1 MYLKSTKDIKRRGE
15 SMIKKLAPYMKKY
28 KTQLMLGVLC
38 AALEAIFELLIP
50 LVMAQIVDVGI
61 STGNTI
67 YTIKMGLLM
76 LVMAAI
82 SLSFGIGLSK
92 FSAIAGQ
99 GFGAEL
105 RQAEYEKIQTYSF
118 KNIEKFSTASLI
130 TRLTTDITM
139 IQNALTMG
147 IKLLVRAPMM
157 LIVACIL
164 AVTISPKLAMIF
176 LVSMPVL
183 IISIG
188 LIIKNVKPKFE
199 SMQKKIDNLNTTVQE
214 NLIGIRVVKS
224 FVRRNKEKEK
234 FKNSNDELL
243 QASEGAFGIVVLN
256 MPIMQL
262 VVFASIIGILWFG
275 GNMVH
280 AGTLTVGKLTSFMTY
295 SFQILMALMML
306 SMVLMML
313 SRSVASVQRIIE
325 VLEEEPDI
333 KDPVNPITEV
343 KNGEIEFRN
352 VNFKYEDDSDENN
365 LEGINI
371 KIKAGE
377 TIGVIGSTGSGKS
390 SLVQL
395 IPRLYDATEGE
406 VYVGGVNVKNYHIE
420 TLRNEVAMVL
430 QKNTL
435 FSGTIKENLMW
446 GNENATDAEIEAA
459 ASSACVDEFIDRLPG
474 RYDMHL
480 EQGGVNVSGGQKQR
494 LCIARAILKQP
505 KVLILDDST
514 SAVDTATDAKI
525 RKAFAEDLKDTTKII
540 IAQRVNSVSTADKII
555 VMDDGKI
562 SAIGTH
568 DELMESS
575 EIYKDV
581 YESQT
586 EGSGDF
592 DENGGE

>member
-1 MYLKSTKDIKRRGE
+1 
-15 SMIKKLAPYMKKY
+15 MIKKLAPYMKKY
-28 KTQLMLGVLC
+28 KTPLILGVLC
-38 AALEAIFELLIP
+38 AALEATFELLIP

-61 STGNTI
+61 SAGDTA

-76 LVMAAI
+76 VVMAAI

-139 IQNALTMG
+139 IQNSLTMG

-164 AVTISPKLAMIF
+164 SVTISSQLAMIF

-183 IISIG
+183 IIAIG
-188 LIIKNVKPKFE
+188 LIIKNVKPRFE
-199 SMQKKIDNLNTTVQE
+199 AMQKKIDNLNTTVQE

-234 FKNSNDELL
+234 FKVSNDDLL
-243 QASEGAFGIVVLN
+243 QSSEGAFGIVVLN
-256 MPIMQL
+256 MPVMQV
-262 VVFASIIGILWFG
+262 VVFASVIGILWFG

-295 SFQILMALMML
+295 SFQILMSLMML
-306 SMVLMML
+306 SMVLMMM
-313 SRSVASVQRIIE
+313 SRAVASAQRIIE

-333 KDPVNPITEV
+333 KDPVNPVTEV

-377 TIGVIGSTGSGKS
+377 TIGIIGSTGSGKS

-406 VYVGGVNVKNYHIE
+406 VFVGGVNVKDYHIE

-459 ASSACVDEFIDRLPG
+459 ATSACVDEFIDRLPG

-540 IAQRVNSVSTADKII
+540 IAQRVNSVATADKII

-581 YESQT
+581 YKSQQ
-586 EGSGDF
+586 EGVGLR
-592 DENGGE
+592 E

>member
-1 MYLKSTKDIKRRGE
+1 
-15 SMIKKLAPYMKKY
+15 MIKKLAPYMKKY
-28 KTQLMLGVLC
+28 KTPLILGVLC
-38 AALEAIFELLIP
+38 AALEATFELLIP

-61 STGNTI
+61 SSGDTW

-76 LVMAAI
+76 VVMAAI
-82 SLSFGIGLSK
+82 SLSFGLGLSK

-139 IQNALTMG
+139 IQNSLTMG

-164 AVTISPKLAMIF
+164 SVTISPQLAMVF

-183 IISIG
+183 IICIG
-188 LIIKNVKPKFE
+188 LIIKNVKPRFE
-199 SMQKKIDNLNTTVQE
+199 AMQKKIDNLNTTVQE

-234 FKNSNDELL
+234 FKVSNDDLL
-243 QASEGAFGIVVLN
+243 NASEGAFGIVVLN
-256 MPIMQL
+256 MPIMQV
-262 VVFASIIGILWFG
+262 VVFASVIGILWFG

-295 SFQILMALMML
+295 SFQILMSLMML
-306 SMVLMML
+306 SMVLMMM
-313 SRSVASVQRIIE
+313 SRAVASAQRILE
-325 VLEEEPDI
+325 VLEEESDI

-343 KNGEIEFRN
+343 KDGEIEFRN

-377 TIGVIGSTGSGKS
+377 TVGIIGSTGSGKS

-406 VYVGGVNVKNYHIE
+406 VYVGGVNVKDYHIE

-459 ASSACVDEFIDRLPG
+459 ATSACVDEFIDRLPG

-525 RKAFAEDLKDTTKII
+525 RKAFSEDLKDTTKII
-540 IAQRVNSVSTADKII
+540 IAQRVNSVCTADKII

-581 YESQT
+581 YKSQQ
-586 EGSGDF
+586 EGVGLR
-592 DENGGE
+592 E

>member
-15 SMIKKLAPYMKKY
+15 SMIKKLAPYIKKY

-581 YESQT
+581 YKSQQ
-586 EGSGDF
+586 EGVGLR
-592 DENGGE
+592 E

>member
-1 MYLKSTKDIKRRGE
+1 
-15 SMIKKLAPYMKKY
+15 MIKKLAPYMKKY
-28 KTQLMLGVLC
+28 KTPLILGVLC
-38 AALEAIFELLIP
+38 AALEATFELLIP
-50 LVMAQIVDVGI
+50 LVMAKIVDVGI
-61 STGNTI
+61 STGNMT

-82 SLSFGIGLSK
+82 SLSFGLGLSK
-92 FSAIAGQ
+92 FAAIAGQ

-139 IQNALTMG
+139 IQNSLTMG

-164 AVTISPKLAMIF
+164 SVTISSQLAMIF

-183 IISIG
+183 IIAIG
-188 LIIKNVKPKFE
+188 LIIKNVKPRFE
-199 SMQKKIDNLNTTVQE
+199 AMQKKIDNLNITVQE
-214 NLIGIRVVKS
+214 NLIGMRVVKS

-234 FKNSNDELL
+234 FKLSNDDLL
-243 QASEGAFGIVVLN
+243 QASEGAFGVVVLN
-256 MPIMQL
+256 MPIMQV
-262 VVFASIIGILWFG
+262 VVFSSVIGILWFG

-295 SFQILMALMML
+295 SFQILMSLMML
-306 SMVLMML
+306 SMVLMMM
-313 SRSVASVQRIIE
+313 SRAVASAQRIIE
-325 VLEEEPDI
+325 VLEEESDI
-333 KDPVNPITEV
+333 QDPVNPITEV

-365 LEGINI
+365 LEGINVT
-371 KIKAGE
+371 IKAGE
-377 TIGVIGSTGSGKS
+377 TVGIIGSTGSGKS

-406 VYVGGVNVKNYHIE
+406 VFVGGVNVKDYHIE

-446 GNENATDAEIEAA
+446 GNENATEAEIEAA
-459 ASSACVDEFIDRLPG
+459 AASACVDEFIDRLPG
-474 RYDMHL
+474 RYDMHI

-581 YESQT
+581 YKSQQ
-586 EGSGDF
+586 EGVGLR
-592 DENGGE
+592 E

>member
-1 MYLKSTKDIKRRGE
+1 
-15 SMIKKLAPYMKKY
+15 MIKKLAPYMKNY
-28 KTQLMLGVLC
+28 KKPLILAVLC

-61 STGNTI
+61 TNKDIG

-76 LVMAAI
+76 LCMALV
-82 SLSFGIGLSK
+82 SLSFGLMLSK
-92 FSAIAGQ
+92 FAAEAGQ

-105 RQAEYEKIQTYSF
+105 RQAEYIKIQQYSF

-139 IQNALTMG
+139 IQNSLTMG

-157 LIVACIL
+157 LICACIL
-164 AVTISPKLAMIF
+164 SVTISPQLAMIF

-183 IISIG
+183 VISIG
-188 LIIKNVKPKFE
+188 LIIKTVKPRFE
-199 SMQKKIDNLNTTVQE
+199 EMQKKIDNINTIVQE
-214 NLIGIRVVKS
+214 NLIGMRVVKS
-224 FVRRNKEKEK
+224 FVRQAKEREK
-234 FKNSNDELL
+234 FAKGNEELVK
-243 QASEGAFGIVVLN
+243 ASEGAFGIVVLN
-256 MPIMQL
+256 MPVMQV

-275 GNMVH
+275 GNMVY
-280 AGTLTVGKLTSFMTY
+280 AGALTVGKLTSFMTY
-295 SFQILMALMML
+295 SFQILMSLMMI

-313 SRSVASVQRIIE
+313 SRSVASAVRIIE

-333 KDPVNPITEV
+333 NDPVNPVMEV
-343 KNGEIEFRN
+343 KSGDIEFRN
-352 VNFKYEDDSDENN
+352 VNFRYEDDSDENN
-365 LEGINI
+365 LENINI
-371 KIKAGE
+371 TIKAGE
-377 TIGVIGSTGSGKS
+377 TVGIIGSTGSGKT

-395 IPRLYDATEGE
+395 IPRLYDVTGGE
-406 VYVGGVNVKNYHIE
+406 VLLGGVNVKDYHVE
-420 TLRNEVAMVL
+420 TLRNQVAMVL

-435 FSGTIKENLMW
+435 FSGTIAENLRW
-446 GNENATDAEIEAA
+446 GNAEASEAQIEAA
-459 ASSACVDEFIDRLPG
+459 VASSCVDEFIDRLPG
-474 RYDMHL
+474 RYEMHI

-494 LCIARAILKQP
+494 LCIARALLKNP

-540 IAQRVNSVSTADKII
+540 IAQRVNSVCEADKII

-562 SAIGTH
+562 NDIGTH
-568 DELMESS
+568 EELMERC

-581 YESQT
+581 YKSQQ
-586 EGSGDF
+586 EGVGLR
-592 DENGGE
+592 E

>member
-1 MYLKSTKDIKRRGE
+1 
-15 SMIKKLAPYMKKY
+15 MIKKLAPYMKKY

-105 RQAEYEKIQTYSF
+105 RQTEYEKIQTYSF

-234 FKNSNDELL
+234 FKNSNDKLL

-581 YESQT
+581 YKSQQ
-586 EGSGDF
+586 EGVGLR
-592 DENGGE
+592 E

>member
-1 MYLKSTKDIKRRGE
+1 
-15 SMIKKLAPYMKKY
+15 MIKKLAPYMKNY
-28 KTQLMLGVLC
+28 KKPLILAVLC

-61 STGNTI
+61 TNKDIG

-76 LVMAAI
+76 LCMALV
-82 SLSFGIGLSK
+82 SLSFGLMLSK
-92 FSAIAGQ
+92 FAAEAGQ

-105 RQAEYEKIQTYSF
+105 RQAEYIKIQQYSF

-139 IQNALTMG
+139 IQNSLTMG

-157 LIVACIL
+157 LICACIL
-164 AVTISPKLAMIF
+164 SVTISPQLAMIF

-183 IISIG
+183 VISIG
-188 LIIKNVKPKFE
+188 LIIKTVKPRFE
-199 SMQKKIDNLNTTVQE
+199 EMQKKIDNINTIVQE
-214 NLIGIRVVKS
+214 NLIGMRVVKS
-224 FVRRNKEKEK
+224 FVRQAKEREK
-234 FKNSNDELL
+234 FAKGNEDLVR
-243 QASEGAFGIVVLN
+243 ASEGAFGIVVLN
-256 MPIMQL
+256 MPVMQV

-275 GNMVH
+275 GNMVY
-280 AGTLTVGKLTSFMTY
+280 AGILTVGKLTSFMTY
-295 SFQILMALMML
+295 SFQILMSLMMI

-313 SRSVASVQRIIE
+313 SRSVASATRIIE
-325 VLEEEPDI
+325 VLEEESDI
-333 KDPVNPITEV
+333 NEPANPVMEV
-343 KNGEIEFRN
+343 KNGDIEFRN

-365 LEGINI
+365 LENINI
-371 KIKAGE
+371 TIKAGE
-377 TIGVIGSTGSGKS
+377 TVGIIGSTGSGKT

-395 IPRLYDATEGE
+395 IPRLYDVTGGE
-406 VYVGGVNVKNYHIE
+406 VLLGGVNVKDYHVE
-420 TLRNEVAMVL
+420 TLRNQVAMVL

-435 FSGTIKENLMW
+435 FSGTIAENLRW
-446 GNENATDAEIEAA
+446 GNAEASEAQIEAA
-459 ASSACVDEFIDRLPG
+459 AASSCVDEFIDRLPG
-474 RYDMHL
+474 RYEMHI

-494 LCIARAILKQP
+494 LCIARALLKNP

-540 IAQRVNSVSTADKII
+540 IAQRVNSVCEADKII

-562 SAIGTH
+562 NDIGTH
-568 DELMESS
+568 EELMERC

-581 YESQT
+581 YKSQQ
-586 EGSGDF
+586 EGVGLR
-592 DENGGE
+592 E

>member
-1 MYLKSTKDIKRRGE
+1 
-15 SMIKKLAPYMKKY
+15 MIKKLLPYMKKY
-28 KTQLMLGVLC
+28 KTPLILGVMC

-50 LVMAQIVDVGI
+50 LVMANIVDIGI
-61 STGNTI
+61 TTGNSW

-76 LVMAAI
+76 VGMALI
-82 SLSFGIGLSK
+82 SLSFGLGLSK
-92 FSAIAGQ
+92 FAAEAGQ

-105 RQAEYEKIQTYSF
+105 REAEYVKIQGYSF

-130 TRLTTDITM
+130 TRLTTDVTT
-139 IQNALTMG
+139 IQNSVTMG

-157 LIVACIL
+157 LICACIL
-164 AVTISPKLAMIF
+164 SVTISPQLAMIF
-176 LVSMPVL
+176 LVSMPILV
-183 IISIG
+183 ISIG
-188 LIIKNVKPKFE
+188 LIIKAVRPRFE
-199 SMQKKIDNLNTTVQE
+199 AMQKKIDNMNTIVQE

-224 FVRRNKEKEK
+224 FVRAKKEKEK
-234 FKNSNDELL
+234 FKTANDDLVKS
-243 QASEGAFGIVVLN
+243 AEGAFGLVVLN
-256 MPIMQL
+256 MPIMQG

-275 GNMVH
+275 GHMVN

-295 SFQILMALMML
+295 SFQILMSLMMIA
-306 SMVLMML
+306 MVLMMI
-313 SRSVASVQRIIE
+313 SRSVASAERIIE
-325 VLEEEPDI
+325 VLEEESDI
-333 KDPVNPITEV
+333 KNPENPVMEV
-343 KNGEIEFRN
+343 KNGDIEFRN
-352 VNFKYEDDSDENN
+352 VNFKYEDDSEENN
-365 LEGINI
+365 LDNINI
-371 KIKAGE
+371 TIKSGE
-377 TIGVIGSTGSGKS
+377 TVGIIGSTGSGKT

-395 IPRLYDATEGE
+395 IPRLYDVTEGE
-406 VYVGGVNVKNYHIE
+406 VYLGGVNVKDYDIE

-435 FSGTIKENLMW
+435 FSGSINENLRW
-446 GNENATDAEIEAA
+446 GNAEATEAEIEAA
-459 ASSACVDEFIDRLPG
+459 ATASCVSEFIDRLPG
-474 RYDMHL
+474 RYDMHI

-525 RKAFAEDLKDTTKII
+525 RKAFAEDLQDTTKII
-540 IAQRVNSVSTADKII
+540 IAQRVNSVATADKII

-581 YESQT
+581 YKSQQ
-586 EGSGDF
+586 EGVGLR
-592 DENGGE
+592 E

>member
-1 MYLKSTKDIKRRGE
+1 MV
-15 SMIKKLAPYMKKY
+15 KKLAPYMKKY
-28 KTQLMLGVLC
+28 KTPLILAVLC

-61 STGNTI
+61 SSGDTG

-76 LVMAAI
+76 LIMAAI
-82 SLSFGIGLSK
+82 SLSFGLGLSK

-99 GFGAEL
+99 GFGAEI

-139 IQNALTMG
+139 IQNSMTMG

-164 AVTISPKLAMIF
+164 SVTISAKLAMIF

-188 LIIKNVKPKFE
+188 LIIKDVKPRFE
-199 SMQKKIDNLNTTVQE
+199 AMQKKIDNLNTTVQE
-214 NLIGIRVVKS
+214 NLIGMRVVKS

-234 FKNSNDELL
+234 FKASNDDLL

-256 MPIMQL
+256 MPIMQV
-262 VVFASIIGILWFG
+262 VVFASVIGILWFG

-295 SFQILMALMML
+295 SFQILMSLMML

-313 SRSVASVQRIIE
+313 SRAVASAQRIIE

-333 KDPVNPITEV
+333 KDPVNPVTEV

-371 KIKAGE
+371 TIKAGE
-377 TIGVIGSTGSGKS
+377 TVGIIGSTGSGKS

-406 VYVGGVNVKNYHIE
+406 VYVGGVNVKDYHIE

-435 FSGTIKENLMW
+435 FSGTIRENLMW
-446 GNENATDAEIEAA
+446 GNENATEAEIEAA
-459 ASSACVDEFIDRLPG
+459 AASACVDEFIDRLPG
-474 RYDMHL
+474 RYDMHI

-540 IAQRVNSVSTADKII
+540 IAQRVNSVATADKII

-581 YESQT
+581 YKSQQ
-586 EGSGDF
+586 EGVGLR
-592 DENGGE
+592 E

>member
-1 MYLKSTKDIKRRGE
+1 
-15 SMIKKLAPYMKKY
+15 MIKKLAQYMKKY
-28 KTQLMLGVLC
+28 KTPLILGVLC
-38 AALEAIFELLIP
+38 AALEATFELLIP

-61 STGNTI
+61 SSGDTW

-76 LVMAAI
+76 IVMAAI
-82 SLSFGIGLSK
+82 SLSFGLGLSK

-105 RQAEYEKIQTYSF
+105 RQAEYEKIQAFSF

-139 IQNALTMG
+139 IQNSLTMG

-164 AVTISPKLAMIF
+164 SVTISPQLAMIF

-188 LIIKNVKPKFE
+188 LIIKNVKPRFE
-199 SMQKKIDNLNTTVQE
+199 AMQKKIDNLNTTVQE

-234 FKNSNDELL
+234 FKVSNDDLL
-243 QASEGAFGIVVLN
+243 NASEGAFGIVVLN
-256 MPIMQL
+256 MPIMQV
-262 VVFASIIGILWFG
+262 VVFASVIGILWFG

-295 SFQILMALMML
+295 SFQILMSLMML

-313 SRSVASVQRIIE
+313 SRAVASAQRIIE
-325 VLEEEPDI
+325 VLEEESDI
-333 KDPVNPITEV
+333 KDPVNPVTEV
-343 KNGEIEFRN
+343 KDGEIEFRN

-377 TIGVIGSTGSGKS
+377 TVGIIGSTGSGKS

-406 VYVGGVNVKNYHIE
+406 VYVGGVNVKDYHIE

-459 ASSACVDEFIDRLPG
+459 AASACVDEFIDRLPG
-474 RYDMHL
+474 RYDMHI

-525 RKAFAEDLKDTTKII
+525 RKAFADDLKDTTKII
-540 IAQRVNSVSTADKII
+540 IAQRVNSVQTADKII

-581 YESQT
+581 YKSQQ
-586 EGSGDF
+586 EGVGLR
-592 DENGGE
+592 E

>member
-1 MYLKSTKDIKRRGE
+1 
-15 SMIKKLAPYMKKY
+15 MIKKLAPYMKNY
-28 KTQLMLGVLC
+28 KKPLILAVLC

-61 STGNTI
+61 TNKDIG

-76 LVMAAI
+76 LCMALV
-82 SLSFGIGLSK
+82 SLSFGLMLSK
-92 FSAIAGQ
+92 FAAEAGQ

-105 RQAEYEKIQTYSF
+105 RQAEYIKIQQYSF

-139 IQNALTMG
+139 IQNSLTMG

-157 LIVACIL
+157 LICACIL
-164 AVTISPKLAMIF
+164 SVTISPQLAMIF

-183 IISIG
+183 VISIG
-188 LIIKNVKPKFE
+188 LIIKTVKPRFE
-199 SMQKKIDNLNTTVQE
+199 EMQKKIDNINTIVQE
-214 NLIGIRVVKS
+214 NLIGMRVVKS
-224 FVRRNKEKEK
+224 FVRQAKEREK
-234 FKNSNDELL
+234 FAKGNEELVK
-243 QASEGAFGIVVLN
+243 ASEGAFGIVVLN
-256 MPIMQL
+256 MPVMQV

-275 GNMVH
+275 GNMVY
-280 AGTLTVGKLTSFMTY
+280 AGALTVGKLTSFMTY
-295 SFQILMALMML
+295 SFQILMSLMMI

-313 SRSVASVQRIIE
+313 SRSVASAVRIIE

-333 KDPVNPITEV
+333 NDPVNPVMEV
-343 KNGEIEFRN
+343 KSGDIEFRN
-352 VNFKYEDDSDENN
+352 VNFRYEDDSDENN
-365 LEGINI
+365 LENINI
-371 KIKAGE
+371 TIKAGE
-377 TIGVIGSTGSGKS
+377 TVGIIGSTGSGKT

-395 IPRLYDATEGE
+395 IPRLYDVTGGE
-406 VYVGGVNVKNYHIE
+406 VLLGGVNVKDYHVE
-420 TLRNEVAMVL
+420 TLRNQVAMVL

-435 FSGTIKENLMW
+435 FSGTIAENLRW
-446 GNENATDAEIEAA
+446 GNAEASEAQIEAA
-459 ASSACVDEFIDRLPG
+459 AASSCVDEFIDRLPG
-474 RYDMHL
+474 RYEMHI

-494 LCIARAILKQP
+494 LCIARALLKNP

-540 IAQRVNSVSTADKII
+540 IAQRVNSVCEADKII

-562 SAIGTH
+562 NDIGTH
-568 DELMESS
+568 EELMERC

-581 YESQT
+581 YKSQQ
-586 EGSGDF
+586 EGVGLR
-592 DENGGE
+592 E

>member
-1 MYLKSTKDIKRRGE
+1 MV
-15 SMIKKLAPYMKKY
+15 KKLAPYMKKY
-28 KTQLMLGVLC
+28 KTPLILAVLC

-61 STGNTI
+61 SSGDTG

-76 LVMAAI
+76 LIMAAI
-82 SLSFGIGLSK
+82 SLSFGLGLSK

-99 GFGAEL
+99 GFGAEI

-139 IQNALTMG
+139 IQNSMTMG

-164 AVTISPKLAMIF
+164 SVTISAKLAMIF

-188 LIIKNVKPKFE
+188 LIIKNVKPRFE
-199 SMQKKIDNLNTTVQE
+199 AMQKKIDNLNTTVQE
-214 NLIGIRVVKS
+214 NLIGMRVVKS

-234 FKNSNDELL
+234 FKVTNDDLL

-262 VVFASIIGILWFG
+262 VVFASVIGILWFG
-275 GNMVH
+275 GNMVY

-295 SFQILMALMML
+295 SFQILMSLMML

-313 SRSVASVQRIIE
+313 SRAVASAQRILE
-325 VLEEEPDI
+325 VLEEESDI

-352 VNFKYEDDSDENN
+352 VNFRYEDDSDEDN

-371 KIKAGE
+371 KIKSGE
-377 TIGVIGSTGSGKS
+377 TVGIIGSTGSGKS

-395 IPRLYDATEGE
+395 IPRLYDATNGE
-406 VYVGGVNVKNYHIE
+406 VLVGGINVKDYHIE

-446 GNENATDAEIEAA
+446 GNENATEAEIEAA
-459 ASSACVDEFIDRLPG
+459 AASACVNEFIDRLPG

-494 LCIARAILKQP
+494 LCIARAILKEP

-540 IAQRVNSVSTADKII
+540 IAQRVNSVATADKII

-562 SAIGTH
+562 DAIGTH
-568 DELMESS
+568 DELMESC
-575 EIYKDV
+575 EIYQDV
-581 YESQT
+581 YKSQQ
-586 EGSGDF
+586 EGVGLR
-592 DENGGE
+592 E

>member
-1 MYLKSTKDIKRRGE
+1 
-15 SMIKKLAPYMKKY
+15 MIKKLAPYMKKY
-28 KTQLMLGVLC
+28 KTPLILGVLC

-61 STGNTI
+61 STGNTA

-76 LVMAAI
+76 ILMAAI

-92 FSAIAGQ
+92 FAAIAGQ
-99 GFGAEL
+99 GFGTEL

-139 IQNALTMG
+139 IQNSITMG

-164 AVTISPKLAMIF
+164 SVTISSKLAMIF

-183 IISIG
+183 IIAIG
-188 LIIKNVKPKFE
+188 LIIKNVKPRFE
-199 SMQKKIDNLNTTVQE
+199 AMQKKIDNLNTTVQE

-234 FKNSNDELL
+234 FKVSNDDLL

-256 MPIMQL
+256 MPVMQV
-262 VVFASIIGILWFG
+262 VVFSSVIGILWFG

-295 SFQILMALMML
+295 SFQILMSLMLLSMALMML
-306 SMVLMML
+306 S
-313 SRSVASVQRIIE
+313 RAVASAQRIIE

-333 KDPVNPITEV
+333 IDPVNPVTEV
-343 KNGEIEFRN
+343 RDGEIEFRN
-352 VNFKYEDDSDENN
+352 VSFKYEDDSDENN

-377 TIGVIGSTGSGKS
+377 TVGIIGSTGSGKS
-390 SLVQL
+390 GLVQL

-459 ASSACVDEFIDRLPG
+459 ATSACVDEFIDRLPG
-474 RYDMHL
+474 RYDMYL

-568 DELMESS
+568 EELMESS

-581 YESQT
+581 YKSQQ
-586 EGSGDF
+586 EGVGLR
-592 DENGGE
+592 E

>member
-1 MYLKSTKDIKRRGE
+1 
-15 SMIKKLAPYMKKY
+15 MIKKLAPYMKKY
-28 KTQLMLGVLC
+28 KIPLILGVLC
-38 AALEAIFELLIP
+38 AALEATFELLIP

-61 STGNTI
+61 STGDTG

-76 LVMAAI
+76 VVMAAI
-82 SLSFGIGLSK
+82 SLSFGLGLSK

-105 RQAEYEKIQTYSF
+105 RQAEYEKIQSYSF

-139 IQNALTMG
+139 IQNSLTMG

-164 AVTISPKLAMIF
+164 SVTISPKLAMIF

-188 LIIKNVKPKFE
+188 LIIKNVKPRFE
-199 SMQKKIDNLNTTVQE
+199 VMQGKIDNLNTTVQE

-224 FVRRNKEKEK
+224 FVRCNKEKEK
-234 FKNSNDELL
+234 FKASNDNLL
-243 QASEGAFGIVVLN
+243 QASEGAFSIVVLN
-256 MPIMQL
+256 MPIMQV
-262 VVFASIIGILWFG
+262 VVFASVIGILWFG
-275 GNMVH
+275 GNMVY

-295 SFQILMALMML
+295 SFQILMSLMML
-306 SMVLMML
+306 SMVLMMM
-313 SRSVASVQRIIE
+313 SRAVASAQRIIE
-325 VLEEEPDI
+325 VLEEKPDI

-343 KNGEIEFRN
+343 KDGEIEFRN
-352 VNFKYEDDSDENN
+352 VNFRYEDDSDENN
-365 LEGINI
+365 LEAINI

-377 TIGVIGSTGSGKS
+377 TVGIIGSTGSGKS

-406 VYVGGVNVKNYHIE
+406 VYVGGVNVKDYHIE

-459 ASSACVDEFIDRLPG
+459 ATSACVDEFIDRLPG
-474 RYDMHL
+474 RYDMHI

-525 RKAFAEDLKDTTKII
+525 RKAFVEDLKDTTKII
-540 IAQRVNSVSTADKII
+540 IAQRVNSVATADKII

-568 DELMESS
+568 DELMEIS

-581 YESQT
+581 YKSQQ
-586 EGSGDF
+586 EGVGLR
-592 DENGGE
+592 E

>member
-1 MYLKSTKDIKRRGE
+1 
-15 SMIKKLAPYMKKY
+15 MIKKLAPYMKKY
-28 KTQLMLGVLC
+28 KTPLILGVLC
-38 AALEAIFELLIP
+38 AALEATFELFIP

-61 STGNTI
+61 SSGDMG

-76 LVMAAI
+76 VVMAAI

-99 GFGAEL
+99 GFGSEL

-118 KNIEKFSTASLI
+118 KNIEKFSTSSLI

-139 IQNALTMG
+139 IQNSLTMG
-147 IKLLVRAPMM
+147 IKVLVRAPMM
-157 LIVACIL
+157 LIVACSIS
-164 AVTISPKLAMIF
+164 VTISSKLAMIF

-199 SMQKKIDNLNTTVQE
+199 AMQKKIDNLNTTVQE

-224 FVRRNKEKEK
+224 FVRRNKEREK
-234 FKNSNDELL
+234 FKASNDDLL

-256 MPIMQL
+256 MPVMQ
-262 VVFASIIGILWFG
+262 VVIFSSVIGILWFG
-275 GNMVH
+275 GNMVN

-295 SFQILMALMML
+295 SFQILMSLMML
-306 SMVLMML
+306 SMVLMMM
-313 SRSVASVQRIIE
+313 SRAVASAQRIIE

-333 KDPVNPITEV
+333 KDPVNPVTEV
-343 KNGEIEFRN
+343 RDGEIEFRN

-377 TIGVIGSTGSGKS
+377 TIGIIGSTGSGKS

-406 VYVGGVNVKNYHIE
+406 VFVGGVNVKNYHIE

-459 ASSACVDEFIDRLPG
+459 ATSACVDEFIDRLPG

-540 IAQRVNSVSTADKII
+540 IAQRVNSVATADKII

-562 SAIGTH
+562 SAMGTH

-581 YESQT
+581 YKSQQ
-586 EGSGDF
+586 EGVGLR
-592 DENGGE
+592 E

>member
-1 MYLKSTKDIKRRGE
+1 
-15 SMIKKLAPYMKKY
+15 MIKKLAPYMKKY
-28 KTQLMLGVLC
+28 KTPLILGVLC
-38 AALEAIFELLIP
+38 AALEATFELLIP

-61 STGNTI
+61 SSGDMG

-76 LVMAAI
+76 VVMAAI

-99 GFGAEL
+99 GFGTEL

-139 IQNALTMG
+139 IQNSLTMG
-147 IKLLVRAPMM
+147 IKFLVRAPMM

-164 AVTISPKLAMIF
+164 SVTISSKLAMIF

-183 IISIG
+183 IIAIG
-188 LIIKNVKPKFE
+188 LIIKNVKPRFE
-199 SMQKKIDNLNTTVQE
+199 AMQKKIDNLNTTVQE
-214 NLIGIRVVKS
+214 NLIAIRVVKS

-234 FKNSNDELL
+234 FKVSNDDLL

-256 MPIMQL
+256 MPVMQV
-262 VVFASIIGILWFG
+262 VVFSSVIGILWFG
-275 GNMVH
+275 GNMVN

-306 SMVLMML
+306 SMVLMMM
-313 SRSVASVQRIIE
+313 SRAVASAQRIIE

-333 KDPVNPITEV
+333 KDPVNPVTEV
-343 KNGEIEFRN
+343 RDGEIEFRN

-371 KIKAGE
+371 KIKSGE
-377 TIGVIGSTGSGKS
+377 TIGIIGSTGSGKS

-406 VYVGGVNVKNYHIE
+406 VFVGGVNVKNYHIE

-459 ASSACVDEFIDRLPG
+459 ATSACVDEFIDRLPG

-540 IAQRVNSVSTADKII
+540 IAQRVNSVATADKII

-562 SAIGTH
+562 SAMGTH

-581 YESQT
+581 YKSQQ
-586 EGSGDF
+586 EGVGLR
-592 DENGGE
+592 E

>member
-1 MYLKSTKDIKRRGE
+1 
-15 SMIKKLAPYMKKY
+15 MIKKLAPYMRKY
-28 KTQLMLGVLC
+28 KTPLILGVLC
-38 AALEAIFELLIP
+38 AALEATFELLIP

-61 STGNTI
+61 STGDTG

-76 LVMAAI
+76 VVMAAI
-82 SLSFGIGLSK
+82 SLSFGLGLSK

-105 RQAEYEKIQTYSF
+105 RQAEYEKIQSYSF

-139 IQNALTMG
+139 IQNSLTMG

-164 AVTISPKLAMIF
+164 SITISPKLAMIF

-188 LIIKNVKPKFE
+188 LIIKNVKPRFE
-199 SMQKKIDNLNTTVQE
+199 AMQGKIDNLNTTVQE

-234 FKNSNDELL
+234 FKVSNKDLL
-243 QASEGAFGIVVLN
+243 QASEGAFSIVVLN
-256 MPIMQL
+256 MPIMQV
-262 VVFASIIGILWFG
+262 VVFASVIGILWFG
-275 GNMVH
+275 GNMVY

-295 SFQILMALMML
+295 SFQILMSLMML
-306 SMVLMML
+306 SMVLMMM
-313 SRSVASVQRIIE
+313 SRAVASAQRIIE
-325 VLEEEPDI
+325 VLEENPDI

-343 KNGEIEFRN
+343 KDGEIEFRN
-352 VNFKYEDDSDENN
+352 VNFRYEDDSDENN
-365 LEGINI
+365 LEAINI

-377 TIGVIGSTGSGKS
+377 TVGIIGSTGSGKS

-406 VYVGGVNVKNYHIE
+406 VYVGGVNVKDYHIE

-446 GNENATDAEIEAA
+446 GNENATDTEIEAA
-459 ASSACVDEFIDRLPG
+459 ATSACVDEFIDRLPG
-474 RYDMHL
+474 RYDMHI

-581 YESQT
+581 YKSQQ
-586 EGSGDF
+586 EGVGLR
-592 DENGGE
+592 E

>member
-1 MYLKSTKDIKRRGE
+1 
-15 SMIKKLAPYMKKY
+15 MIKKLAPYMKKY
-28 KTQLMLGVLC
+28 KTPLILGVLC
-38 AALEAIFELLIP
+38 AALEATFELLIP

-61 STGNTI
+61 SAGDTA

-76 LVMAAI
+76 VVMAAI

-99 GFGAEL
+99 GFGAEI

-139 IQNALTMG
+139 IQNSLTMG
-147 IKLLVRAPMM
+147 IKLLVRVPMM

-164 AVTISPKLAMIF
+164 SVTISSKLAMIF

-183 IISIG
+183 IIAIG
-188 LIIKNVKPKFE
+188 LIIKNVKPRFE
-199 SMQKKIDNLNTTVQE
+199 AMQKKIDNLNTTVQE
-214 NLIGIRVVKS
+214 NLIAIRVVKS

-234 FKNSNDELL
+234 FKVSNDDLL

-256 MPIMQL
+256 MPVMQV
-262 VVFASIIGILWFG
+262 VVFSSVIGILWFG
-275 GNMVH
+275 GNMVN

-295 SFQILMALMML
+295 SFQILMSLMML
-306 SMVLMML
+306 SMVLMMM
-313 SRSVASVQRIIE
+313 SRAVASAQRIIE

-333 KDPVNPITEV
+333 KDPVNPVTEV
-343 KNGEIEFRN
+343 RDGEIEFRN
-352 VNFKYEDDSDENN
+352 VNFKYEDDGDENN

-371 KIKAGE
+371 KIKSGE
-377 TIGVIGSTGSGKS
+377 TIGIIGSTGSGKS

-406 VYVGGVNVKNYHIE
+406 VFVGGVNVKNYHIE
-420 TLRNEVAMVL
+420 TLRNEVAMVP

-459 ASSACVDEFIDRLPG
+459 ATSACVDEFIDRLPG

-540 IAQRVNSVSTADKII
+540 IAQRVNSVATADKII

-581 YESQT
+581 YKSQQ
-586 EGSGDF
+586 EGVGLR
-592 DENGGE
+592 E

>member
-1 MYLKSTKDIKRRGE
+1 
-15 SMIKKLAPYMKKY
+15 MIKKLAPYMKKY
-28 KTQLMLGVLC
+28 KTPLILGVLC
-38 AALEAIFELLIP
+38 AALEATFELFIP

-61 STGNTI
+61 SSGDMG

-76 LVMAAI
+76 VVMAAI

-99 GFGAEL
+99 GFGSEL

-118 KNIEKFSTASLI
+118 KNIEKFSTSSLI

-139 IQNALTMG
+139 IQNSLTMG
-147 IKLLVRAPMM
+147 IKVLVRAPMM
-157 LIVACIL
+157 LIVACSIS
-164 AVTISPKLAMIF
+164 VTISSKLAMIF

-199 SMQKKIDNLNTTVQE
+199 AMQKKIDNLNTTVQE

-224 FVRRNKEKEK
+224 FVRRNKEREK
-234 FKNSNDELL
+234 FKASNDDLL

-256 MPIMQL
+256 MPVMQ
-262 VVFASIIGILWFG
+262 VVIFSSVIGILWFG
-275 GNMVH
+275 GNMVN

-295 SFQILMALMML
+295 SFQILMSLMML
-306 SMVLMML
+306 SMVLMMM
-313 SRSVASVQRIIE
+313 SRAVASAQRIIE

-333 KDPVNPITEV
+333 KDPVNPVTEV
-343 KNGEIEFRN
+343 RDGEIEFRN

-377 TIGVIGSTGSGKS
+377 TIGIIGSTGSGKS

-406 VYVGGVNVKNYHIE
+406 VFVGGVNVKNYHIE

-540 IAQRVNSVSTADKII
+540 IAQRVNSVATADKII

-562 SAIGTH
+562 SAMGTH

-581 YESQT
+581 YKSQQ
-586 EGSGDF
+586 EGVGLR
-592 DENGGE
+592 E

>member
-1 MYLKSTKDIKRRGE
+1 
-15 SMIKKLAPYMKKY
+15 MIKKLAPYMKKY
-28 KTQLMLGVLC
+28 KTPLILGVLC
-38 AALEAIFELLIP
+38 AALESIFELLIP

-61 STGNTI
+61 SSGDTG

-76 LVMAAI
+76 VVMAAI

-99 GFGAEL
+99 GFGTEL

-139 IQNALTMG
+139 IQNSLTMG

-164 AVTISPKLAMIF
+164 SVTISSKLAMIF

-183 IISIG
+183 IIAIG
-188 LIIKNVKPKFE
+188 LIIKNVKPRFE
-199 SMQKKIDNLNTTVQE
+199 AMQKKIDNLNTTVQE

-224 FVRRNKEKEK
+224 FVRRSKEREK
-234 FKNSNDELL
+234 FKASNEDLL

-256 MPIMQL
+256 MPVMQV
-262 VVFASIIGILWFG
+262 VVFSSVIGILWFG
-275 GNMVH
+275 GNMVN

-295 SFQILMALMML
+295 SFQILMSLMML
-306 SMVLMML
+306 SMVLMMI
-313 SRSVASVQRIIE
+313 SRSVASAQRIIE

-333 KDPVNPITEV
+333 KDPVNPVTEV
-343 KNGEIEFRN
+343 RDGEIEFRN

-377 TIGVIGSTGSGKS
+377 TIGIIGSTGSGKS

-406 VYVGGVNVKNYHIE
+406 VFVGGVNVKNYHIE

-540 IAQRVNSVSTADKII
+540 IAQRVNSVATADKII

-562 SAIGTH
+562 SAMGTH

-581 YESQT
+581 YKSQQ
-586 EGSGDF
+586 EGVGLR
-592 DENGGE
+592 E